1 MNGFARIG
9 CALVSC
15 FAAVSAARAAD
26 EFVITVPSGQ
36 SAVQRIAPG
45 AAATLTLNVR
55 RRSDNG
61 TGMAMLLDPT
71 FSGAAGYEITGT
83 PAANC
88 GPGQAVVFGGRRMI
102 GLPLTTPAGSQT
114 FTCTYQVRRLPGS
127 RDLRL
132 QVCEREFDIQC
143 VAFGWDGLTVGDV
156 PDFAIRVEP
165 VAPAPRGATS
175 ALVRV
180 VATNP
185 TPWPVL
191 TRPVGTECA
200 EFGGG
205 VQTSGAPF
213 EIENDFPGACATE
226 SQSPVTGCI
235 NFGGQNFSSRNYQ
248 LGTIAPGGEVSCLLR
263 LRLAQPLQGPVA
275 LALQAGDSV
284 TYADTGVGYDVN
296 RANHIVPLGV
306 APPSF
311 AASVPVLDRAWAA
324 TLAAGLFALAAIVL
338 VRRRAR

>member
-1 MNGFARIG
+1 MNAMHRIP
-9 CALVSC
+9 CALVASL
-15 FAAVSAARAAD
+15 AVVGTTQAAD

-36 SAVQRIAPG
+36 PAVQRIAPG

-61 TGMAMLLDPT
+61 SGMAMLLDPT
-71 FSGAAGYEITGT
+71 FSGAAGYEITGA

-88 GPGQAVVFGGRRMI
+88 GPGQAVVFRGRPMI
-102 GLPLTTPAGSQT
+102 GLPLATPVGSDT
-114 FTCTYQVRRLPGS
+114 FTCTYQVRRLAGS

-143 VAFGWDGLTVGDV
+143 VAFGSDGLTVGDV

-165 VAPAPRGATS
+165 AAPAPRGATS

-185 TPWPVL
+185 TPWPVS

-205 VQTSGAPF
+205 VQTLGAPF
-213 EIENDFPGACATE
+213 EIENDFPGACPTE
-226 SQSPVTGCI
+226 SLSPVTGCI

-248 LGTIAPGGEVSCLLR
+248 LGAIPPGGETSCLLR
-263 LRLAQPLQGPVA
+263 LRLAQPLEGPVA
-275 LALQAGDSV
+275 LALQAADSV
-284 TYADTGVGYDVN
+284 TYADTGVGYDVD

-324 TLAAGLFALAAIVL
+324 VLAAGLFALAAIVL
-338 VRRRAR
+338 ARRRAR